1 MITIRADFF
10 DAVGVDV
17 PEVALYGVEG
27 VHLLEEVHV
36 LADLGVV
43 LGFRS
48 TELEVDH
55 DPFVAICHDA
65 IWAAL
70 VYLTVFDGE
79 DGTLIEECPTV

>member
-10 DAVGVDV
+10 DLVAIHK
-17 PEVALYGVEG
+17 PQIALYRVVGG
-27 VHLLEEVHV
+27 HLLEEVHV

-70 VYLTVFDGE
+70 AYLTVFDGE
-79 DGTLIEECPTV
+79 DCTLIKECPTV